1 MRNPWLAIIV
11 VVALSACSDDENGGG
26 STPPDTDAA
35 KQTDYTRESILEAC
49 VRMHSCGVE
58 RLTRVSDCMK
68 RYEDILLMTG
78 QAELAKTLH
87 LCVNQAGGDCKA
99 VLKCFGSEP
108 TDPDCD
114 NTYAAGC
121 DGDVR
126 RYCDLGDKRIYRV
139 DCSAGGLICALDDQ
153 GRPYCAGDKCVT
165 PGEVKCA
172 GTRKLA
178 CLGTGMQIEQ
188 CDVIQLTCGI
198 NRDGVNDCIGPGK
211 ECEG

>member
-1 MRNPWLAIIV
+1 MRQRWPAIAL
-11 VVALSACSDDENGGG
+11 VVALSGCSDDGGG
-26 STPPDTDAA
+26 TTPADTDGA
-35 KQTDYTRESILEAC
+35 KQTDYTRQSILDAC

-68 RYEDILLMTG
+68 RYEDVMMITG
-78 QAELAKTLH
+78 QAEVYKTLH
-87 LCVNQAGGDCKA
+87 LCVNQAGGDCTA

-108 TDPDCD
+108 KDPACD

-121 DGDVR
+121 DGNVR
-126 RYCDLGDKRIYRV
+126 RYCDLGDKRIYRI
-139 DCSAGGLICALDDQ
+139 DCSAGNLICALDDK
-153 GRPYCAGDKCVT
+153 GRPYCAGDRCTK

-188 CDVIQLTCGI
+188 CDVIQLICGI
-198 NRDGVNDCIGPGK
+198 NRDGVHDCIGTGK
-211 ECEG
+211 ECKG